1 MASIID
7 TFKQSIAK
15 ALSSGTN
22 EAYNKLIYTWLGT
35 NIIMN
40 EDNDVTYIRDGYQR
54 NATIYSIINLIVKA
68 ATTIPVTVYRVTNEG
83 TAKQYKAMTSGV
95 MDGPAIYKA
104 NILRKRAFEE
114 IKDSD
119 LEALLM
125 RPNPEQSFSAWL
137 GEIVAFGKL
146 TGNRYIYGIGPDSG
160 PNAGK
165 FTELYNLPSQLVEIV
180 SGGVM
185 QPVAGYKIQY
195 NSMIEVAPEYVCH
208 IKDFNPDY
216 DSSGSNLY
224 GQSPLRAGL
233 RVLSANNEAV
243 TTGLKYLQN
252 QTSRGMLISKDGNLT
267 EVQAQALKDKFRKNY
282 QGAGNAGDVI
292 ITPKDLSW
300 VNFGLSASDLS
311 LIEQYNG
318 TVKDLCNIY
327 NIPVQLLNN
336 TDASTYNNMKE
347 AKKALYQNAVIPE
360 LIKIRDELNRWLAP
374 KYGKEY
380 FIDFDFTVISEMQE
394 EVDKL
399 VSQLANAWWVTP
411 NEKRDAMNYAVDTD
425 NPFMDDYFIPANL
438 MAQNQTLAPLENP
451 KSLDIDY
458 TMKGAMDA
466 MYDDYPKKASLNA
479 QKMLDWKQEYPD
491 EIRGGTAIGWT
502 RARQLANR
510 EEISRDIVSRMAQF
524 NRHRENSTIAD
535 EYKDT
540 PWKDAG
546 YVAWNL
552 WGGTEGI
559 DWAIKK
565 IKEIDAA
572 TEA

>member
-22 EAYNKLIYTWLGT
+22 ESYNKLIYTWLGT

-40 EDNDVTYIRDGYQR
+40 EDNDSTYIRDGYQR

-125 RPNPEQSFSAWL
+125 RPNPAQSFSAWL

-160 PNAGK
+160 PNQGK

-195 NSMIEVAPEYVCH
+195 NSMIEVSPEMVCH

-282 QGAGNAGDVI
+282 QGATNAGDVI

-318 TVKDLCNIY
+318 TVKDLCNLY

-374 KYGKEY
+374 KFGKEY
-380 FIDFDFTVISEMQE
+380 YIDFDFTVISEMQE

-399 VSQLANAWWVTP
+399 VSQLAAAWWVTP
-411 NEKRDAMNYAVDTD
+411 NEKRDAMNYATD
-425 NPFMDDYFIPANL
+425 KENLFMDDYFIPANL
-438 MAQNQTLAPLENP
+438 MAQSPTLAPLENP

-458 TMKGAMDA
+458 TIKAAMDE
-466 MYDDYPKKASLNA
+466 MYDDYPKAASRNA
-479 QKMLDWKQEYPD
+479 QKMLDFKAEYPD

-502 RARQLANR
+502 RARQLANMD
-510 EEISRDIVSRMAQF
+510 EISRDIVSRMAQF
-524 NRHRENSTIAD
+524 NRHRANGVVAD

-552 WGGTEGI
+552 WGGTEGV

-565 IKEIDAA
+565 MQEING
-572 TEA
+572 

>member
-1 MASIID
+1 MASLID
-7 TFKQSIAK
+7 TFRQTIAK
-15 ALSSGTN
+15 ALTTGTN
-22 EAYNKLIYTWLGT
+22 PAYNKLVYTWLGT

-68 ATTIPVTVYRVTNEG
+68 ATTIPMTVYRVTNEG
-83 TAKQYKAMTSGV
+83 SAKQYKAMTSGV
-95 MDGPAIYKA
+95 MDGNAMYKA

-114 IKDSD
+114 VTDSQ
-119 LEALLM
+119 LEALLK

-137 GEIVAFGKL
+137 GELVAFGKL

-160 PNAGK
+160 PNEGK
-165 FTELYNLPSQLVEIV
+165 FTELYSLPSQLVEIV

-195 NSMIEVAPEYVCH
+195 NSMIEIPPEYICH

-282 QGAGNAGDVI
+282 QGAANAGDVI

-374 KYGKEY
+374 KFGKGDEY
-380 FIDFDFTVISEMQE
+380 FIDFDFTAISEMQE

-399 VSQLANAWWVTP
+399 VTQLSNAWWVTP
-411 NEKRDAMNYAVDTD
+411 NEKRDAMNYAMDKE

-438 MAQNQTLAPLENP
+438 MAQNPLLPSLENP
-451 KSLDIDY
+451 KSLKID
-458 TMKGAMDA
+458 
-466 MYDDYPKKASLNA
+466 
-479 QKMLDWKQEYPD
+479 
-491 EIRGGTAIGWT
+491 
-502 RARQLANR
+502 
-510 EEISRDIVSRMAQF
+510 
-524 NRHRENSTIAD
+524 
-535 EYKDT
+535 
-540 PWKDAG
+540 
-546 YVAWNL
+546 
-552 WGGTEGI
+552 
-559 DWAIKK
+559 
-565 IKEIDAA
+565 
-572 TEA
+572 

>member
-1 MASIID
+1 MASLID
-7 TFKQSIAK
+7 TFRQTIAK
-15 ALSSGTN
+15 ALTTGTN
-22 EAYNKLIYTWLGT
+22 PAYNQLVYTWLGT

-54 NATIYSIINLIVKA
+54 NATIYSIINLIVKS
-68 ATTIPVTVYRVTNEG
+68 ATTIPMTVYRVTNEG
-83 TAKQYKAMTSGV
+83 SAKQYKAMTSGV
-95 MDGPAIYKA
+95 MDGNAMYKA

-114 IKDSD
+114 VKDSE
-119 LEALLM
+119 LEALLK

-137 GEIVAFGKL
+137 GELVAFGKL

-160 PNAGK
+160 PNEGK
-165 FTELYNLPSQLVEIV
+165 FTELYSLPSQLVEIV
-180 SGGVM
+180 SGGIM

-195 NSMIEVAPEYVCH
+195 NSMIEVPPEYICH

-300 VNFGLSASDLS
+300 VNFGLNASDLS

-336 TDASTYNNMKE
+336 TDSSTYNNMKE

-374 KYGKEY
+374 KYGKGDEY
-380 FIDFDFTVISEMQE
+380 FIDFDFTAISEMQE

-399 VSQLANAWWVTP
+399 VAQLANAWWVTP
-411 NEKRDAMNYAVDTD
+411 NEKRDAMNYAMDTE
-425 NPFMDDYFIPANL
+425 NAFMDDYFIPANL
-438 MAQNQTLAPLENP
+438 MAQNPSMPSLENP
-451 KSLDIDY
+451 KSLKID
-458 TMKGAMDA
+458 
-466 MYDDYPKKASLNA
+466 
-479 QKMLDWKQEYPD
+479 
-491 EIRGGTAIGWT
+491 
-502 RARQLANR
+502 
-510 EEISRDIVSRMAQF
+510 
-524 NRHRENSTIAD
+524 
-535 EYKDT
+535 
-540 PWKDAG
+540 
-546 YVAWNL
+546 
-552 WGGTEGI
+552 
-559 DWAIKK
+559 
-565 IKEIDAA
+565 
-572 TEA
+572 

>member
-22 EAYNKLIYTWLGT
+22 ESYNKLIYTWLGT

-40 EDNDVTYIRDGYQR
+40 EDNDSTYIRDGYQR

-68 ATTIPVTVYRVTNEG
+68 ATTIPVSVYRVTNEG

-125 RPNPEQSFSAWL
+125 RPNPAQSFSAWL

-146 TGNRYIYGIGPDSG
+146 TGNRYIYGIAPDSG

-165 FTELYNLPSQLVEIV
+165 FQELYNLPSQLVEIV

-195 NSMIEVAPEYVCH
+195 NSMIEVAPEMVCH

-282 QGAGNAGDVI
+282 QGATNAGDVI

-318 TVKDLCNIY
+318 TVKDLCNLY

-374 KYGKEY
+374 KFGKEFY
-380 FIDFDFTVISEMQE
+380 IDFDFTVISEMQE

-411 NEKRDAMNYAVDTD
+411 NEKRDAMNYATD
-425 NPFMDDYFIPANL
+425 KENAFMDDYFIPANL
-438 MAQNQTLAPLENP
+438 MAQSPTLAPLENP

-458 TMKGAMDA
+458 TIKAAMDQ
-466 MYDDYPKKASLNA
+466 MYDDYPKAASRNA
-479 QKMLDWKQEYPD
+479 QKMLDFKAEYPD

-502 RARQLANR
+502 RARQLANM

-524 NRHRENSTIAD
+524 NRHRANGIVAD

-552 WGGTEGI
+552 WGGTEGV

-565 IKEIDAA
+565 MQEING
-572 TEA
+572 

>member
-1 MASIID
+1 MASLID
-7 TFKQSIAK
+7 TFRQTIAK
-15 ALSSGTN
+15 ALTTGTN
-22 EAYNKLIYTWLGT
+22 PAYNKLVYTWLGT

-54 NATIYSIINLIVKA
+54 NATIYSIINLIVKS
-68 ATTIPVTVYRVTNEG
+68 ATTIPMTVYRVTNEG
-83 TAKQYKAMTSGV
+83 SAKQYKAMTSGV
-95 MDGPAIYKA
+95 MDGNAMYKA

-114 IKDSD
+114 VKDSE
-119 LEALLM
+119 LEALLK

-137 GEIVAFGKL
+137 GELVAFGKL

-160 PNAGK
+160 PNQGK
-165 FTELYNLPSQLVEIV
+165 FTELYALPSQLVEIV

-195 NSMIEVAPEYVCH
+195 NSMIEVAPELVCH

-233 RVLSANNEAV
+233 RVLSSNNEAV

-252 QTSRGMLISKDGNLT
+252 QTSRGMLVSKDGNLT
-267 EVQAQALKDKFRKNY
+267 EVQGQALKDKFRKSY
-282 QGAGNAGDVI
+282 QGSSNAGDVI
-292 ITPKDLSW
+292 ISSKDLSW
-300 VNFGLSASDLS
+300 VNFGLNASDLS

-336 TDASTYNNMKE
+336 TDSSTYNNMKE

-374 KYGKEY
+374 KYGKGDEY
-380 FIDFDFTVISEMQE
+380 FIDFDFTAISEMQE

-399 VSQLANAWWVTP
+399 VNQLASAWWVTP
-411 NEKRDAMNYAVDTD
+411 NEKRDAMNYAMDTE

-438 MAQNQTLAPLENP
+438 MAQNPSMPSLENP
-451 KSLDIDY
+451 KSLKID
-458 TMKGAMDA
+458 
-466 MYDDYPKKASLNA
+466 
-479 QKMLDWKQEYPD
+479 
-491 EIRGGTAIGWT
+491 
-502 RARQLANR
+502 
-510 EEISRDIVSRMAQF
+510 
-524 NRHRENSTIAD
+524 
-535 EYKDT
+535 
-540 PWKDAG
+540 
-546 YVAWNL
+546 
-552 WGGTEGI
+552 
-559 DWAIKK
+559 
-565 IKEIDAA
+565 
-572 TEA
+572 

>member
-1 MASIID
+1 MASLID
-7 TFKQSIAK
+7 TFRQTIAK
-15 ALSSGTN
+15 ALTTGTN
-22 EAYNKLIYTWLGT
+22 PAYNKLVYTWLGT

-54 NATIYSIINLIVKA
+54 NATIYSIINLIVKS
-68 ATTIPVTVYRVTNEG
+68 ATTIPMTVYRVTNEG
-83 TAKQYKAMTSGV
+83 SAKQYKAMTSGV
-95 MDGPAIYKA
+95 MDGNAMYKA

-114 IKDSD
+114 VKDSE
-119 LEALLM
+119 LEALLK

-137 GEIVAFGKL
+137 GELVAFGKL

-160 PNAGK
+160 PNQGK
-165 FTELYNLPSQLVEIV
+165 FTELYSLPSQLVEIV

-195 NSMIEVAPEYVCH
+195 NSMIEVAPELICH

-252 QTSRGMLISKDGNLT
+252 QTSRGMLVSKDGNLT
-267 EVQAQALKDKFRKNY
+267 EVQGQALKDKFRKSY
-282 QGAGNAGDVI
+282 QGSSNAGDVI
-292 ITPKDLSW
+292 ISSKDLSW
-300 VNFGLSASDLS
+300 VNFGLNASDLS

-336 TDASTYNNMKE
+336 TDSSTYNNMKE

-374 KYGKEY
+374 KYGKGDEY
-380 FIDFDFTVISEMQE
+380 FIDFDFTAISEMQE

-399 VSQLANAWWVTP
+399 VNQLANAWWVTP
-411 NEKRDAMNYAVDTD
+411 NEKRDAMNYAMDTE

-438 MAQNQTLAPLENP
+438 MAQNPSMPSLENP
-451 KSLDIDY
+451 KSLKID
-458 TMKGAMDA
+458 
-466 MYDDYPKKASLNA
+466 
-479 QKMLDWKQEYPD
+479 
-491 EIRGGTAIGWT
+491 
-502 RARQLANR
+502 
-510 EEISRDIVSRMAQF
+510 
-524 NRHRENSTIAD
+524 
-535 EYKDT
+535 
-540 PWKDAG
+540 
-546 YVAWNL
+546 
-552 WGGTEGI
+552 
-559 DWAIKK
+559 
-565 IKEIDAA
+565 
-572 TEA
+572 